1 MFIFDQ
7 ILRPMI
13 RVGVI
18 GAGHLGKIHLK
29 LLAENPKYDLIG
41 FFDTNTETSEVLA
54 TNKGYRYYSS
64 IDELLGQIDAA
75 CIVTP
80 TPFHFEVA
88 QKAINHGVHLLI
100 EKPIT
105 TSVNQAYQLVKDAR
119 EKNLIGVVGHVER
132 FNPAYSAAASYINE
146 PKFIEI
152 HRLAEFNPRG
162 NDVSVILDLMIHD
175 IDILL
180 QMVKSKIT
188 SIDANGAAVVSSSPD
203 IASARIA
210 FENGCVA
217 NLTASRISLKN
228 MRRTRLFQKD
238 AYITIDFL
246 AKKTEVVRIKEA
258 PENPEPFDMILQTAE
273 GDKKQIYFES
283 PETTEV
289 NAIAE
294 EHNDFAL
301 AIEGSK
307 EPNVSF
313 EHGAKAL
320 EVAQAIIDK
329 LEF

>member
-1 MFIFDQ
+1 
-7 ILRPMI
+7 
-13 RVGVI
+13 
-18 GAGHLGKIHLK
+18 
-29 LLAENPKYDLIG
+29 
-41 FFDTNTETSEVLA
+41 
-54 TNKGYRYYSS
+54 
-64 IDELLGQIDAA
+64 
-75 CIVTP
+75 
-80 TPFHFEVA
+80 
-88 QKAINHGVHLLI
+88 
-100 EKPIT
+100 
-105 TSVNQAYQLVKDAR
+105 
-119 EKNLIGVVGHVER
+119 
-132 FNPAYSAAASYINE
+132 
-146 PKFIEI
+146 
-152 HRLAEFNPRG
+152 
-162 NDVSVILDLMIHD
+162 
-175 IDILL
+175 
-180 QMVKSKIT
+180 
-188 SIDANGAAVVSSSPD
+188 
-203 IASARIA
+203 
-210 FENGCVA
+210 
-217 NLTASRISLKN
+217 

-273 GDKKQIYFES
+273 GEKKQIYFES